1 MNLEVDEEWDDNLLW
16 GWELGVL
23 KRAVKRVSEILREVR
38 SYDFQN

>member
-23 KRAVKRVSEILREVR
+23 KRAVRAFLKS
-38 SYDFQN
+38 